1 MRMQIRGTKAVARLA
16 LALLLPVP
24 ALAQRQ
30 APPAPGTPKDVRLA
44 AKKTFALDNGMRVTL
59 VPFGRIPM
67 AALQLNVNSGA
78 INEAASD
85 VWLSRVTADMMKEGT
100 ATRTAEQVARDAA
113 SMGGQLQVSPGDDQT
128 TLSGEVLSER
138 APDMARLIAEVAMNA
153 KLPES
158 ELPRV
163 KANLLRQMAI
173 DKTVPQSIAGAK
185 FQETMYGEHPY
196 GRAYPT
202 ETQLNGF
209 TVDQVS
215 RFYREN
221 LVASRSHLIVV
232 GVYDAAALE
241 QAIRE
246 AFTPWVRGS
255 QAQTPQVGAGPSS
268 RTVTLLDRA
277 DAPQST
283 LNLGIRIP
291 APRESDYIPIRVAD
305 RLLGGSF
312 GSRITKNLREEKG
325 YTYSPYSFTSA
336 RQQSTYWQQA
346 ADVTTKDTGNSL
358 KEIFAEI
365 DRLQK
370 EAPPQDEVRR
380 IQNEMVGIFALQNAS
395 RSGIAG
401 RLTFAD
407 LHGVGD
413 AYLTNFVKNIMA
425 VTPADVQRM
434 ATTYL
439 RPDRMTLIVVGDKK
453 TVEPQLAP
461 WATVVP

>member
-1 MRMQIRGTKAVARLA
+1 MRAHTSIARLA
-16 LALLLPVP
+16 MLLVLPAS
-24 ALAQRQ
+24 ALAQRE
-30 APPAPGTPKDVRLA
+30 APPTPGTPKDVRLA
-44 AKKTFALDNGMRVTL
+44 AKRTFVLDNGMRVTL

-78 INEAASD
+78 INETKD
-85 VWLSRVTADMMKEGT
+85 QVWLTRVTADLMKEGT
-100 ATRTAEQVARDAA
+100 SSRSAEQLARDAA
-113 SMGGQLQVSPGDDQT
+113 SMGGSLQVNAGDDQT
-128 TLSGEVLSER
+128 SITGEVLAER
-138 APDMARLIAEVAMNA
+138 AADMAKLIAEVAMNA
-153 KLPES
+153 KMPES
-158 ELPRV
+158 ELARI
-163 KANLLRQMAI
+163 KANLQRQMAI
-173 DKTVPQSIAGAK
+173 DKTVPQSIANAK
-185 FQETMYGEHPY
+185 FQEAMYGEHPY
-196 GRAYPT
+196 GRVYPT
-202 ETQLNGF
+202 EAQLNGY
-209 TVDQVS
+209 TADQV
-215 RFYREN
+215 RQFYRDN
-221 LVASRSHLIVV
+221 FVASRSHLIVV
-232 GVYDAAALE
+232 GVYDGAALE
-241 QAIRE
+241 ETIRS
-246 AFTPWVRGS
+246 AFTPWTRG
-255 QAQTPQVGAGPSS
+255 ATAATPPVGSGPTT

-291 APRESDYIPIRVAD
+291 APREGDYIPIRVTD

-325 YTYSPYSFTSA
+325 YTYSPYSFTAA

-365 DRLQK
+365 DHLQK
-370 EAPPQDEVRR
+370 EAPPADEVRR

-407 LHGVGD
+407 VHGVGD

-434 ATTYL
+434 ATAYL
-439 RPDRMTLIVVGDKK
+439 RPDRMTLVVVGDKK